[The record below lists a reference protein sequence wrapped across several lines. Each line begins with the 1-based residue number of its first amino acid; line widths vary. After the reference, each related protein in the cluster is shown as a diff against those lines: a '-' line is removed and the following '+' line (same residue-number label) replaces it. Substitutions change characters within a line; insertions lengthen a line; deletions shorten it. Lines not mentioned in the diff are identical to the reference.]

1 MRRRPMF
8 RFVLAFA
15 LGFLALV
22 TSATFAQAQT
32 PSTARVVPASLRI
45 RAFGDGVTAGF
56 GADSSGALLPIT
68 DAMDCRPQWI
78 GDGSATTAGTRCSS
92 NGANG
97 PGSPVDEVSFNA
109 DFGLRNQVSW
119 AAQVASQLNAVDF
132 ANYAVT
138 GSTLASWLNLP
149 HDDNAPAEGAQ
160 HDLLERIERDDP
172 DIVLASIGGDLL
184 LQQPAGA
191 VRTCATLSNR
201 DAQTQQFI
209 DCVNSLL
216 DRQMTKQRI
225 MAIAF
230 DVLAHT
236 QNAKLIFATYA
247 PAEPLLSALLP
258 WQQVQL
264 AEVVNAQIRAAVAAV
279 AESGA
284 TWAQRIEI
292 LSWASQV
299 DRCPPVVIEGPR
311 FFGRNWLTYAS
322 ICGNSATRLAEGPG
336 LFTPVSLGTIPQGFL
351 QTELA
356 KSAVNAIHAHAWA

>member
-1 MRRRPMF
+1 
-8 RFVLAFA
+8 
-15 LGFLALV
+15 
-22 TSATFAQAQT
+22 
-32 PSTARVVPASLRI
+32 
-45 RAFGDGVTAGF
+45 
-56 GADSSGALLPIT
+56 
-68 DAMDCRPQWI
+68 
-78 GDGSATTAGTRCSS
+78 
-92 NGANG
+92 
-97 PGSPVDEVSFNA
+97 
-109 DFGLRNQVSW
+109 
-119 AAQVASQLNAVDF
+119 
-132 ANYAVT
+132 
-138 GSTLASWLNLP
+138 
-149 HDDNAPAEGAQ
+149 
-160 HDLLERIERDDP
+160 
-172 DIVLASIGGDLL
+172 
-184 LQQPAGA
+184 
-191 VRTCATLSNR
+191 
-201 DAQTQQFI
+201 
-209 DCVNSLL
+209 
-216 DRQMTKQRI
+216 

-311 FFGRNWLTYAS
+311 FFGRNWLTFAS
-322 ICGNSATRLAEGPG
+322 ICGNSATRLAEGSG

>member
-22 TSATFAQAQT
+22 TSASFAQAQT

-160 HDLLERIERDDP
+160 HGLLERIERDDP

-236 QNAKLIFATYA
+236 QNAKLIFASYLT
-247 PAEPLLSALLP
+247 PGPLVSVLLP
-258 WQQVQL
+258 WQQGIVTT
-264 AEVVNAQIRAAVAAV
+264 AINSQIASAVLGV

-284 TWAQRIEI
+284 TWAQRIDVVQ
-292 LSWASQV
+292 LASFASQ
-299 DRCPPVVIEGPR
+299 CSEVVLPGPR
-311 FFGRNWLTYAS
+311 FVGPTWITPSARFCAGIDYAT
-322 ICGNSATRLAEGPG
+322 NEPP
-336 LFTPVSLGTIPQGFL
+336 FTPVSLGTVPGRGWQANL
-351 QTELA
+351 SRPATEL
-356 KSAVNAIHAHAWA
+356 IHAHAWA